1 MFYCFV
7 LFRLFSFCFVLFG
20 FFLFCFSS
28 ECSYLYNNKAD
39 RVTQKFRTFHAEFKD
54 KQGFIQAKN
63 RVRFF

>member
-39 RVTQKFRTFHAEFKD
+39 LVTFRY
-54 KQGFIQAKN
+54 
-63 RVRFF
+63 